1 MRTTP
6 SDHPEPSELGT
17 DRVVIVTGW
26 TEAPRKEIVPPAPDY
41 RDPAVWAK
49 RIEEG
54 SGLIAAVTPE
64 FAFAIGDMVRE
75 HSEADGE
82 RLRQNLVCA
91 FDGAY
96 AKLSRESK
104 AKHGPRNFAKYVHS
118 RLASVLR
125 VVFSD
130 LTDREMLEKRRK
142 LIYEAYNADPSDREI
157 RKTRNS
163 VDELT
168 IGLDGFLTAYGGED
182 PLNVGIVARNNLA
195 KAIRAIRTHAKTH
208 PDELRRQPKETAK
221 TQETV
226 QSGVGA
232 VLNAPISHLLTT
244 RVTELVRGKVRPT
257 GKRPF
262 GKRP

>member
-6 SDHPEPSELGT
+6 SDYPEPSELGT
-17 DRVVIVTGW
+17 DRVVVVPGW
-26 TEAPRKEIVPPAPDY
+26 NETLRKEIVPPAPDY

-54 SGLIAAVTPE
+54 AGLIAAVTPE
-64 FAFAIGDMVRE
+64 FAYAIGDVVRE
-75 HSEADGE
+75 HSEADAE
-82 RLRQNLVCA
+82 RLRQNLVHA
-91 FDGAY
+91 FDDAY
-96 AKLSRESK
+96 AKLPRESK
-104 AKHGPRNFAKYVHS
+104 AKHGPRSFAKFVHS

-125 VVFSD
+125 IVFSD

-142 LIYEAYNADPSDREI
+142 LIYEAHNADPTDREI

-168 IGLDGFLTAYGGED
+168 IGLDGFLTAYNGED
-182 PLNVGIVARNNLA
+182 PLNVGIIARNNLA
-195 KAIRAIRTHAKTH
+195 KAIRTFRTHAKTH
-208 PDELRRQPKETAK
+208 PDELRRKPKGTAEA
-221 TQETV
+221 QEKA

-232 VLNAPISHLLTT
+232 VLNAPISHILTT
-244 RVTELVRGKVRPT
+244 RVSELVRGKVRPT